1 MLALLN
7 YTTDTVNPDSPT
19 LLALWSGPRN
29 VSTALMYAFAQREDC
44 RVFDEPFFGH
54 FLRHTGVARPSREE
68 ALRTMRT
75 DPVAVLQ
82 HVQQSTGK
90 PFHFLKNMANHTVG
104 TDLGWLSQY
113 RNVILTRH
121 PRKVIA
127 SYTRQIDC
135 PTLLDLCYAEQW
147 AIIQQLEGMGLP
159 VCVVDSD
166 AILAAPEAALRRMC
180 AAFQLPFDAAMLKW
194 PAGARPEDGVW
205 AKYWYHSVHQSTGW
219 AAPDSS
225 RTYEVPDHLNDLY
238 TTSLTYYQKI
248 KSYE

>member
-1 MLALLN
+1 MSEIS
-7 YTTDTVNPDSPT
+7 SPPI

-29 VSTALMYAFAQREDC
+29 VSTALMYAFAQRTDC
-44 RVFDEPFFGH
+44 QVFDEPFFGH
-54 FLRHTGVARPSREE
+54 LLRHTGVSRPSREE
-68 ALRTMRT
+68 VLRTMET
-75 DPVAVLQ
+75 DPMAVLRQ
-82 HVQQSTGK
+82 VRQPTGK

-104 TDLGWLSQY
+104 TDLGGLSQY

-127 SYTRQIDC
+127 SYTRQIDR

-147 AIIQQLEGMGLP
+147 AIIQQLQRMSLP
-159 VCVVDSD
+159 VTVIDSD
-166 AILAAPEAALRRMC
+166 DILADPEAALRRMC
-180 AAFQLPFDAAMLKW
+180 AAFQIPFDAAMLQW

-219 AAPDSS
+219 AAPNTS
-225 RTYEVPDHLNDLY
+225 RTYEVPAPLADLY
-238 TTSLTYYQKI
+238 ATCLAYYQKI